1 VENRIIPSI
10 ILAAGFI
17 GGVALLGNQLGDGV
31 NALLNKDRI
40 VTVKGLCE
48 KEVKANHVIWP
59 LSFNEMG
66 NDLVTV
72 YDNLEKKQSTV
83 FEFLKKGGI
92 DPSEISLA
100 APKVNDTLANSYG
113 PNRSDTSLLR
123 SSPLQQTK
131 SMLPVNLWKPRE
143 SS

>member
-1 VENRIIPSI
+1 MEGKIIPSI

-17 GGVALLGNQLGDGV
+17 GGVALFGNQVGNGV

-66 NDLVTV
+66 NDLATV
-72 YDNLEKKQSTV
+72 MTTLKRSRPP
-83 FEFLKKGGI
+83 FL
-92 DPSEISLA
+92 SF
-100 APKVNDTLANSYG
+100 
-113 PNRSDTSLLR
+113 
-123 SSPLQQTK
+123 
-131 SMLPVNLWKPRE
+131 
-143 SS
+143 

>member
-1 VENRIIPSI
+1 MEGKIIPSI

-17 GGVALLGNQLGDGV
+17 GGVALFGNQVGNGV

-66 NDLVTV
+66 NDLATV
-72 YDNLEKKQSTV
+72 YDNLEKKQATV

-92 DPSEISLA
+92 EPSEISC
-100 APKVNDTLANSYG
+100 SC
-113 PNRSDTSLLR
+113 NRSSEQRLV
-123 SSPLQQTK
+123 SEVPSE
-131 SMLPVNLWKPRE
+131 LP
-143 SS
+143 

>member
-1 VENRIIPSI
+1 MEGKIIPSI

-17 GGVALLGNQLGDGV
+17 GGIALFGNQVGDGV

-100 APKVNDTLANSYG
+100 APKVNDTVTDLIDL
-113 PNRSDTSLLR
+113 RSDTSLLR